1 MDQAL
6 TPAETEAL
14 LARDR
19 AHAWHPYA
27 SMFSPPPAYPV
38 VAARGVRLTLADGR
52 ELIDG
57 MASWWAAIHGYNHP
71 VLNEAMRAQL
81 DRMAHVMFGGIT
93 HPAAAELCEL
103 LARIVPG
110 KLPHVFLSDSGS
122 VSVEVGIKMALQYHL
137 SQGRHTRK
145 RLMSLRGGYHGDTF
159 MAMSVCDPVTGMH
172 HLFSGAL
179 PSQVFAPRPEA
190 AFGATEDDV
199 RLAADIAGFEEMLSA
214 HAHELAAVILEPVV
228 QGAGGMHF
236 YSPAFLTAVRRLCDE
251 HDVLLIA
258 DEIATGFGRT
268 GKLFACEH
276 AGIAPDILCLG
287 KALTGGYMSLAA
299 TLASERVSRGI
310 CEGEAGVLMHG
321 PTFMGNPL
329 ACAVALASIRLL
341 QSQPWQQKVHALE
354 CGLHEGL
361 TPARGLPGV
370 RDVRVLGA
378 IGVIEMEAPVAMA
391 RIQRLLV
398 DQGVWIRPF
407 GRLVYTMP
415 PFIMQPDDLAAL
427 TRGIVDAIR
436 TLDTGE
442 TQ

>member
-1 MDQAL
+1 MDQTL
-6 TPAETEAL
+6 TPDETAAL

-27 SMFSPPPAYPV
+27 SMTSPPPAYPV
-38 VAARGVRLTLADGR
+38 VGAHGVRLQLADGR

-71 VLNEAMRAQL
+71 VLNAALRAQL

-103 LARIVPG
+103 LAGIVPG
-110 KLPHVFLSDSGS
+110 RLPHVFLCDSGS
-122 VSVEVGIKMALQYHL
+122 VAVEVGIKMALQYHL
-137 SQGRHTRK
+137 SQGVRRRK
-145 RLMSLRGGYHGDTF
+145 RLLSLRGGYHGDTF

-172 HLFSGAL
+172 HLFAGAL
-179 PSQVFAPRPEA
+179 PEQVFAPRPDAHITAAEGDSTLANDVTQFEA
-190 AFGATEDDV
+190 T
-199 RLAADIAGFEEMLSA
+199 LAA

-236 YSPAFLTAVRRLCDE
+236 YSPAFLTAVRRLCDA
-251 HDVLLIA
+251 HGVLLIA

-287 KALTGGYMSLAA
+287 KAITGGYMSLAA

-329 ACAVALASIRLL
+329 ACSVALASIRLL
-341 QSQPWQQKVHALE
+341 LSQPWQRRIRALE
-354 CGLHEGL
+354 EGL
-361 TPARGLPGV
+361 RTGLSAAIGLAGV
-370 RDVRVLGA
+370 KDVRVLGG
-378 IGVIEMEAPVAMA
+378 IGVIEMEAPVEMA

-415 PFIMQPDDLAAL
+415 PFIMQPDDLATL
-427 TRGIVDAIR
+427 TDGIVNAVRILG
-436 TLDTGE
+436 TGDTG
-442 TQ
+442 